1 MISGS
6 GSLDSIN
13 MKGRGISAFILMLG
27 LSQVLWTSCNDDD
40 LKKAASVA
48 ASKVTF
54 TRDRSLGVEV
64 IYSDSAVVKAK
75 GFAPVLDKMTPKDGK
90 MYQEMPKGVAIDFY
104 GDKQVKTGSISSD
117 YAIMRDTEQIT
128 IFRKNVV
135 VVTESMTFTTEE
147 LTWDQ
152 NKKMFFSPKGVVK
165 RPDGSFVDA
174 INFSAPQDFSTTTFE
189 QGYAET
195 YIKGELGQDL

>member
-1 MISGS
+1 MI
-6 GSLDSIN
+6 
-13 MKGRGISAFILMLG
+13 
-27 LSQVLWTSCNDDD
+27 LWSSCNEDD
-40 LKKAASVA
+40 LKKAAAIS

-64 IYSDSAVVKAK
+64 VYSDSAKVKAK
-75 GFAPVLDKMTPKDGK
+75 GFAPVLDKVSPKDGK
-90 MYQEMPKGVAIDFY
+90 TYQEMPKGVSVDFY
-104 GDKQVKTGSISSD
+104 GDLQTKTGSITSE
-117 YAIMRDTEQIT
+117 YAIMKETEQLT

-135 VVTESMTFTTEE
+135 VVTENMTFTTEE

-152 NKKMFFSPKGVVK
+152 NKKMFFSQKGLVK

-195 YIKGELGQDL
+195 YIKGDLTNQ

>member
-1 MISGS
+1 MP
-6 GSLDSIN
+6 LFL
-13 MKGRGISAFILMLG
+13 SAC
-27 LSQVLWTSCNDDD
+27 SEDD
-40 LKKAASVA
+40 LKKAAAIS

-64 IYSDSAVVKAK
+64 IYSDSAKVKAK
-75 GFAPVLDKMTPKDGK
+75 GFAPVLDKMSPKDGNT
-90 MYQEMPKGVAIDFY
+90 YQEMPKGVAIDFY
-104 GDKQVKTGSISSD
+104 GDLLVKTGSIKSD
-117 YAIMRDTEQIT
+117 YAIMKDTEQLT

-135 VVTESMTFTTEE
+135 VVTDNMTFTTDE

-152 NKKMFFSPKGVVK
+152 KEKKFFSPKGVVT

-189 QGYAET
+189 QGFGET
-195 YIKGELGQDL
+195 YIKGDLSQQ

>member
-1 MISGS
+1 MNSQ
-6 GSLDSIN
+6 
-13 MKGRGISAFILMLG
+13 GIRYGLICLLG
-27 LSQVLWTSCNDDD
+27 FATLVLWSSCNEDD
-40 LKKAASVA
+40 LKKAAAIS
-48 ASKVTF
+48 ASKVAF

-64 IYSDSAVVKAK
+64 VYSDSAKVKAK
-75 GFAPVLDKMTPKDGK
+75 GFAPVLDKMSPKDGNT
-90 MYQEMPKGVAIDFY
+90 YQEMPKGVNIDFY
-104 GDKQVKTGSISSD
+104 GDLQVKTGSITSD
-117 YAIMRDTEQIT
+117 YAIMKETEQVT

-135 VVTESMTFTTEE
+135 VITENMTFTTEE

-152 NKKMFFSPKGVVK
+152 IKKMFYSPKGVVK

-195 YIKGELGQDL
+195 YIKGDLSDQ

>member
-1 MISGS
+1 MNWR
-6 GSLDSIN
+6 SI
-13 MKGRGISAFILMLG
+13 IYSIVILG
-27 LSQVLWTSCNDDD
+27 FSQVFLSSCNEDD
-40 LKKAASVA
+40 LKKAAEIS

-64 IYSDSAVVKAK
+64 IYSDSAKVKAK

-90 MYQEMPKGVAIDFY
+90 IYQEMPKGVSVDFY
-104 GDKQVKTGSISSD
+104 GDQLVKTGSIKSD
-117 YAIMRDTEQIT
+117 YAIMKETEQLT
-128 IFRKNVV
+128 IFKKNVV
-135 VVTESMTFTTEE
+135 VVTESMTFHTEE

-152 NKKMFFSPKGVVK
+152 KEKKFFSPKGVVK

-189 QGYAET
+189 QGVAET
-195 YIKGELGQDL
+195 YIKGDLSQQ

>member
-1 MISGS
+1 MN
-6 GSLDSIN
+6 SL
-13 MKGRGISAFILMLG
+13 GIRYGILVILG
-27 LSQVLWTSCNDDD
+27 LTQMILWSSCNEDD
-40 LKKAASVA
+40 LKKAAAIS
-48 ASKVTF
+48 ASKVAF

-64 IYSDSAVVKAK
+64 IYSDSAKVKAK
-75 GFAPVLDKMTPKDGK
+75 GFAPVLDKVSPKDGK
-90 MYQEMPKGVAIDFY
+90 TYQEMPKGVSVDFY
-104 GDKQVKTGSISSD
+104 GDLQTKTGSITSE
-117 YAIMRDTEQIT
+117 YAIMKETEQLI

-135 VVTESMTFTTEE
+135 VVTENMTFNTEE

-195 YIKGELGQDL
+195 YIKGDLTDQ

>member
-1 MISGS
+1 MNWR
-6 GSLDSIN
+6 SI
-13 MKGRGISAFILMLG
+13 IYTFVILG
-27 LSQVLWTSCNDDD
+27 FSQVFLNSCNEDD
-40 LKKAASVA
+40 LKKAAAVS

-64 IYSDSAVVKAK
+64 IYSDSARVKAK

-90 MYQEMPKGVAIDFY
+90 IYQEMPKGVSVDFY
-104 GDKQVKTGSISSD
+104 GDELIKTGSIKSD
-117 YAIMRDTEQIT
+117 YAIMKETEQLT

-135 VVTESMTFTTEE
+135 VVTESMTFNTEE

-152 NKKMFFSPKGVVK
+152 KEKKFFSPKGVVK

-189 QGYAET
+189 QGVAET
-195 YIKGELGQDL
+195 YIKGDLSQQ

>member
-1 MISGS
+1 M
-6 GSLDSIN
+6 N
-13 MKGRGISAFILMLG
+13 RRGILFGLLILGFI
-27 LSQVLWTSCNDDD
+27 QVIFSSCNDDD
-40 LKKAASVA
+40 LKKAAAIS

-54 TRDRSLGVEV
+54 TRDRSHGVEV
-64 IYSDSAVVKAK
+64 IYSDSAKVKAK
-75 GFAPVLDKMTPKDGK
+75 GYAPILDKMNPKNGNV
-90 MYQEMPKGVAIDFY
+90 YQEMPKGVNIDFY
-104 GDKQVKTGSISSD
+104 GDLQVKTGSISSD
-117 YAIMRDTEQIT
+117 YAIMKDTEQMT

-152 NKKMFFSPKGVVK
+152 KKKMFFSPKGIVK

-189 QGYAET
+189 QGFAET
-195 YIKGELGQDL
+195 YIKGDLSEQ

>member
-1 MISGS
+1 MNSLGIRYGIFLILGFTQMI
-6 GSLDSIN
+6 
-13 MKGRGISAFILMLG
+13 
-27 LSQVLWTSCNDDD
+27 LWSSCNEDD
-40 LKKAASVA
+40 LKKAAA
-48 ASKVTF
+48 IEASKVTF

-64 IYSDSAVVKAK
+64 VYSDSAKVKAK
-75 GFAPVLDKMTPKDGK
+75 GFAPVLDKVSPKDGK
-90 MYQEMPKGVAIDFY
+90 TYQEMPKGVSVDFY
-104 GDKQVKTGSISSD
+104 GDLQTKTGSITSE
-117 YAIMRDTEQIT
+117 YAIMKETEQLI

-195 YIKGELGQDL
+195 YIKGDLSNQ

>member
-1 MISGS
+1 MNWR
-6 GSLDSIN
+6 SI
-13 MKGRGISAFILMLG
+13 IYSFVILG
-27 LSQVLWTSCNDDD
+27 CSQVFLSSCNEDD
-40 LKKAASVA
+40 LKKAAEIS

-64 IYSDSAVVKAK
+64 IYSDSARVKAK

-90 MYQEMPKGVAIDFY
+90 IYQEMPKGVSVDFY
-104 GDKQVKTGSISSD
+104 GDQLIKTGSIKSD
-117 YAIMRDTEQIT
+117 YAIMKETEQLT
-128 IFRKNVV
+128 IFKKNVV
-135 VVTESMTFTTEE
+135 VVTENMTFHTEE

-152 NKKMFFSPKGVVK
+152 KQKMFFSPKGMVK

-189 QGYAET
+189 QGFAET
-195 YIKGELGQDL
+195 YIKGDLSQQ

>member
-1 MISGS
+1 M
-6 GSLDSIN
+6 N
-13 MKGRGISAFILMLG
+13 CRGILFGLLTLGFI
-27 LSQVLWTSCNDDD
+27 QVIFSSCNDDD
-40 LKKAASVA
+40 LKKAAAIS

-54 TRDRSLGVEV
+54 TRDRSHGVEV
-64 IYSDSAVVKAK
+64 IYSDSAKVKAK
-75 GFAPVLDKMTPKDGK
+75 GYAPILDKVNPKNGNV
-90 MYQEMPKGVAIDFY
+90 YQEMPKGVNIDFY
-104 GDKQVKTGSISSD
+104 GDLQVKTGSISSD
-117 YAIMRDTEQIT
+117 YAIMKDTEQMT

-152 NKKMFFSPKGVVK
+152 KKKMFFSPKGIVK

-189 QGYAET
+189 QGFAET
-195 YIKGELGQDL
+195 YIKGDLSEQ